1 MGPRSDVCWFIK
13 VITTINYSY
22 IYHKPQLSHLQG
34 APILQFPLLYSIAKG
49 LHSRWTSS
57 TRINH
62 VPMPVVP
69 EISSSSTE
77 HHISSKLPSNQ
88 HTQKNTKTHI
98 HTHALLAGPHLR
110 IQIWIDYS
118 SYNQLLLV
126 ILPPSSFFAS
136 CSRKKK
142 TTCYIFSDIS
152 SGILESFQLQPRMG
166 KSKPV
171 T

>member
-1 MGPRSDVCWFIK
+1 
-13 VITTINYSY
+13 
-22 IYHKPQLSHLQG
+22 
-34 APILQFPLLYSIAKG
+34 
-49 LHSRWTSS
+49 
-57 TRINH
+57 
-62 VPMPVVP
+62 MPVVP

-142 TTCYIFSDIS
+142 QHVIS
-152 SGILESFQLQPRMG
+152 SRIYLLAFWSRFNCNPGWANQNRSPNSLNQMEPE
-166 KSKPV
+166 KSPSGRTHIKCS
-171 T
+171 TFSNHTN